1 MSTLV
6 AMIVLLLLMVAVI
19 VASSP
24 APPVPAS
31 GTEVAGQRR
40 PPSLVLFR
48 PARPTSQQN
57 SGRQQPSFHGRAAG
71 GCMPRGF
78 RVPPSAPSRYVN
90 YHTLDAGVCGHGG
103 GGRKS
108 SLPQMRSSPCA

>member
-6 AMIVLLLLMVAVI
+6 ATIVLLLLLVVVGSPVAVT
-19 VASSP
+19 A
-24 APPVPAS
+24 
-31 GTEVAGQRR
+31 VAGERRR
-40 PPSLVLFR
+40 PPSLVPFR
-48 PARPTSQQN
+48 PKLGGQ
-57 SGRQQPSFHGRAAG
+57 RQPFFHGRAAG

-103 GGRKS
+103 GRK
-108 SLPQMRSSPCA
+108 P